1 MNCLLMRVISLLI
14 ISKLKVDNKKLD
26 IKVIEE
32 LNEKY
37 KKASDETK
45 NTLDI
50 NLSSL
55 IEIFINSLKDAKS
68 LVTNKDKINE
78 LYSHFNEE
86 VVNKINDLRKN
97 LKFQNFEELLKL
109 NEIFNKNKYFYI
121 FLYGNITSKLLEIIA
136 DHKKESNDIAN
147 MKTKLNEIFKTPL
160 INCLRDLQNK
170 IDELLK
176 ERDNLSNKE
185 VIWDYENDIK
195 LYFKDYTLEDEVTAE
210 FKSFANKLKVK
221 HAELFEGM
229 KKNSKFV
236 IDYIKQIL

>member
-1 MNCLLMRVISLLI
+1 M
-14 ISKLKVDNKKLD
+14 
-26 IKVIEE
+26 EE
-32 LNEKY
+32 L
-37 KKASDETK
+37 
-45 NTLDI
+45 I
-50 NLSSL
+50 
-55 IEIFINSLKDAKS
+55 
-68 LVTNKDKINE
+68 
-78 LYSHFNEE
+78 
-86 VVNKINDLRKN
+86 
-97 LKFQNFEELLKL
+97 KL

-136 DHKKESNDIAN
+136 DHKKESNDIGN

-195 LYFKDYTLEDEVTAE
+195 LYFKDYTLEDEVTTE

-229 KKNSKFV
+229 KKSSKFV